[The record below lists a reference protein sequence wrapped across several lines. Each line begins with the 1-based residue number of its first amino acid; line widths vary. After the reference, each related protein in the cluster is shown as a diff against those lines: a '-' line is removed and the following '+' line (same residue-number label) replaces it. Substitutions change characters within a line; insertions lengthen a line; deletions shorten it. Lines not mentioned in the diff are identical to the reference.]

1 VRAGR
6 WAHEFGYRAKSFV
19 GYHIPQIIIPNI
31 VYSERRWAELVNKM
45 LKEPPATFMQEVLGI
60 SNSTGARLISMRD
73 IERCCVLPDMADM
86 QKKLSGYSM
95 LVGGIDWGVAEQ
107 TSFTVHVIIGI
118 RPDGRLDVVWAKR
131 FSGFEP
137 DEVMSQIVKAHK
149 FYGCKLCA
157 ADFGMGFDKNCML
170 SSVYGLP
177 LIQIQY
183 TRQNQFLNYK
193 PLLGHPRWMVDKT
206 TALELMFL
214 GIRARHYNFP
224 PMSEFKTYAEDLLSP
239 YETVSELAGSDVR
252 RFVRN
257 PASPDDFAHAL
268 CFATL
273 AAMRM
278 CGCSIMDLASGL
290 VTESLQGVPDP
301 ASIDPREMLKA
312 NS

>member
-1 VRAGR
+1 
-6 WAHEFGYRAKSFV
+6 
-19 GYHIPQIIIPNI
+19 
-31 VYSERRWAELVNKM
+31 
-45 LKEPPATFMQEVLGI
+45 
-60 SNSTGARLISMRD
+60 
-73 IERCCVLPDMADM
+73 
-86 QKKLSGYSM
+86 
-95 LVGGIDWGVAEQ
+95 
-107 TSFTVHVIIGI
+107 
-118 RPDGRLDVVWAKR
+118 
-131 FSGFEP
+131 
-137 DEVMSQIVKAHK
+137 
-149 FYGCKLCA
+149 
-157 ADFGMGFDKNCML
+157 
-170 SSVYGLP
+170 LP